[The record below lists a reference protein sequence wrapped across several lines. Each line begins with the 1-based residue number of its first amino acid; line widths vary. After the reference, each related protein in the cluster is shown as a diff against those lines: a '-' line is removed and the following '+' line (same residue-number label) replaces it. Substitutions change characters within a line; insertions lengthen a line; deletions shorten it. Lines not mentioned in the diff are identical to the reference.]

1 MARTAAAQAL
11 SEESIRALL
20 GACGP
25 TGPLPSLFLCLPNR
39 EDGMAVRVAAFLIRL
54 RSGGFMVALP
64 DIEEAAHF
72 LQAQET
78 EAGMEAAA
86 ALFAANV
93 MMETPRG
100 RALEEASILF
110 ADLIWPLAT
119 LFMRGSPL
127 RAPSM
132 VEALKFQVGEQPARP
147 NRGSLE
153 TAADQWI
160 HETMDEDT
168 AADYVTV
175 DGGLVEEEEEPPDVV
190 EGLQRR
196 VQELEALLSQQP
208 VGRPTQAATSSMTPE
223 TPPRGILFNA
233 VPNRRTQ
240 VQTMATLRQLA
251 GTPPPRLGTH
261 ERAVREAQPGHF
273 LETLQQEEN
282 LEAVG
287 APEMEEGLQEL
298 EAAVVDPLQRMLLMQ
313 MKQLQILSKQ

>member
-100 RALEEASILF
+100 RALEEASILL

-132 VEALKFQVGEQPARP
+132 VEVLKFQVGEQPARP

-175 DGGLVEEEEEPPDVV
+175 DGGPSKRKKNLRMLWKGCKGEFKSWR
-190 EGLQRR
+190 LFCRSN
-196 VQELEALLSQQP
+196 LW
-208 VGRPTQAATSSMTPE
+208 VGR
-223 TPPRGILFNA
+223 
-233 VPNRRTQ
+233 
-240 VQTMATLRQLA
+240 LR
-251 GTPPPRLGTH
+251 
-261 ERAVREAQPGHF
+261 
-273 LETLQQEEN
+273 LQHH
-282 LEAVG
+282 
-287 APEMEEGLQEL
+287 P
-298 EAAVVDPLQRMLLMQ
+298 
-313 MKQLQILSKQ
+313 